1 MRRNRNKIDLT
12 GIKRI
17 CFHDEDNEILYGQDM
32 QFWTG
37 IPTDLWFDIEDSGN
51 HWILRADGYGNKSTY
66 GNGAIYLNKGV
77 EDVKEKVEE
86 EVKEEV
92 KAEEPVATISKK
104 FLIARNYHFLE
115 CAQYCKLNNLLDSR
129 SRSSLAFVGKG
140 LRYGFGMRQD
150 QIDRAVE
157 AMRQAM
163 AQGFVF
169 ENAKPKWGLLKS
181 NAKISFEP

>member
-1 MRRNRNKIDLT
+1 MRHNRNKIDLT

-37 IPTDLWFDIEDSGN
+37 IPTNIWFDIEDSGN
-51 HWILRADGYGNKSTY
+51 HWILRADGYGNHGKY
-66 GNGAIYLNKGV
+66 GNGAIHLNKGT
-77 EDVKEKVEE
+77 EDVKGVEV
-86 EVKEEV
+86 VKEEV
-92 KAEEPVATISKK
+92 KTEEPVVTISKK
-104 FLIARNYHFLE
+104 FLVARDYHFLA
-115 CAQYCKLNNLLDSR
+115 CAEYCKLNNLLDSK

-140 LRYGFGMRQD
+140 LRYGFGMRKD
-150 QIDRAVE
+150 QTDRAVE

-169 ENAKPKWGLLKS
+169 EDAKPKWGLLKS
-181 NAKISFEP
+181 NAKIEFEP